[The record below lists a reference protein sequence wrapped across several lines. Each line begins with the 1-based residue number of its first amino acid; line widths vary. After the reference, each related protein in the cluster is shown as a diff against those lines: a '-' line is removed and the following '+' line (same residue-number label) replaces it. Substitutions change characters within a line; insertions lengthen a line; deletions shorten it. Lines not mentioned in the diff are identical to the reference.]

1 MGTLEATA
9 EIATSMGLTEE
20 EMFQQAMVTF
30 LLEKKRRLMQDR
42 LEILARYGVSSVQ
55 ELEERIAS
63 GDVAEHP
70 TWEDLIVAENL
81 TAKVAEIDRY
91 LQRLR

>member
-1 MGTLEATA
+1 MRTLEAA
-9 EIATSMGLTEE
+9 ADIATSMGLTQE
-20 EMFQQAMVTF
+20 EMLQQAMVTF
-30 LLEKKRRLMQDR
+30 LIEKKRRLMQDR
-42 LEILARYGVSSVQ
+42 LEIMARYGVSSLE

-81 TAKVAEIDRY
+81 TAKVAELDRY